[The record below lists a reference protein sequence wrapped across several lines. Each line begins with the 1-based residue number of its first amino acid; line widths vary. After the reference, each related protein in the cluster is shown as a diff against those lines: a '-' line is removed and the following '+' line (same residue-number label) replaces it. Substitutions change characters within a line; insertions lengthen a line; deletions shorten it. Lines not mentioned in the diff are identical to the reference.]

1 MTVKTKHERKRNPV
15 VNTKKR
21 DFQPLS
27 RPLSLH
33 DNGKAKQFIT
43 MDNDRLQL
51 SKAISDQVT
60 AVTGTQPYVVFL
72 QAKDT
77 SSSQIMLS
85 FYQEQ
90 VQYSVRANRNN
101 SGALRIISAG
111 MVRTI
116 AQMMGLHRPYSRH
129 FTALDFD
136 KTDYGCDV
144 VIDLSITAE
153 GAN

>member
-21 DFQPLS
+21 DFQPLAH
-27 RPLSLH
+27 PASLR
-33 DNGKAKQFIT
+33 NYGKAKRFIT
-43 MDNDRLQL
+43 MDNDRLQF
-51 SKAISDQVT
+51 SKAISDQIT
-60 AVTGTQPYVVFL
+60 AVTGAQPYVVFL

-77 SSSQIMLS
+77 NSSQIMLS
-85 FYQEQ
+85 FYKEQ
-90 VQYSVRANRNN
+90 VQYGIHASCINT
-101 SGALRIISAG
+101 GALRIASAG
-111 MVRTI
+111 MVRTV

-153 GAN
+153 DAN